1 MAWCSELP
9 EHFVHPS
16 QALITHV
23 VIIVSVA
30 TSPSLSPASEPSQ
43 GPQCPTQRLAQGRHL
58 INEWEGLNSQE
69 EGYGPSPLSCS
80 LHPPLRPLPQAGLI
94 DFVHPF
100 PPAPPMGPYTLNAAA
115 DWQALLSGAFYSG
128 HEWHGHL
135 HVKAASLPMSLRM
148 CIKSH
153 LSLQRGSTM
162 F

>member
-43 GPQCPTQRLAQGRHL
+43 GPQCPTQRLAQ
-58 INEWEGLNSQE
+58 
-69 EGYGPSPLSCS
+69 
-80 LHPPLRPLPQAGLI
+80 
-94 DFVHPF
+94 
-100 PPAPPMGPYTLNAAA
+100 APPMGPYTLNAAA